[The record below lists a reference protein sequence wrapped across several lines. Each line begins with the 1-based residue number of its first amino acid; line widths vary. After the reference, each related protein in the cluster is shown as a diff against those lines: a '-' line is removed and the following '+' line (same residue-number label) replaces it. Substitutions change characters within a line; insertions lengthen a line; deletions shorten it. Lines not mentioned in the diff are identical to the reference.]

1 MKIYLDFGTG
11 FADYSYAASAN
22 VKIEYQLFSDDLVSV
37 INKAE
42 FYIADNVVKQLL
54 ISSQNI
60 KVQITENSSNI
71 FTGVISQKMEVKA
84 EPFVGQMKCTAL
96 DNLYYLD
103 KKLTSDIRLA
113 NAYIY
118 KASDPNNSIL
128 SQLIGSIG
136 TISSSDILTQVAVF

>member
-1 MKIYLDFGTG
+1 MGKNKPSKGKRMKIYLDFGTG

-60 KVQITENSSNI
+60 KVQITDSGNI

-84 EPFVGQMKCTAL
+84 EPFMGQMKCTAL

-103 KKLTSDIRLA
+103 KET
-113 NAYIY
+113 
-118 KASDPNNSIL
+118 
-128 SQLIGSIG
+128 
-136 TISSSDILTQVAVF
+136 F